1 MVAISAVISAVAI
14 VLVILVGY
22 AILFAPPPE
31 TIQML
36 PLRLASNPA
45 DSENWDF
52 GVPRPE
58 LRAGDQLVGD
68 FHTCF
73 FDAFGGGTVGVQ
85 SRRSIVSF
93 DGATRAALPYVSMAF
108 SVGCRNTRSVIGNI
122 PLNFPNGTYRVE
134 GSTLAYTDHYS
145 RTLDWNSIWFDVV
158 SGDS

>member
-14 VLVILVGY
+14 ILIVLVGY
-22 AILFAPPPE
+22 AILFAPSPE

-36 PLRLASNPA
+36 PLRIASNPS

-52 GVPRPE
+52 GTPRPE
-58 LRAGDQLVGD
+58 LHAGDQLVGD

-73 FDAFGGGTVGVQ
+73 SDAFGGSVVGVQ
-85 SRRSIVSF
+85 SRRSLVSF
-93 DGATRAALPYVSMAF
+93 DGTVRAPLPYNAMAF

-122 PLNFPNGTYRVE
+122 PLNFPDGTYRVE

-145 RTLDWNSIWFDVV
+145 RTLEWNSIWFDVV
-158 SGDS
+158 SEDS